1 MNLNEYQKAAA
12 KSMQPKCRNLNYLG
26 LGLAGEAGEIC
37 DKLKRIIRG
46 DGKIDDDLLY
56 ECGDLLWYLSQL
68 VYFLKVDLEKVAQM
82 NIEKLEKRMAKNTI
96 AGKGDK
102 R

>member
-46 DGKIDDDLLY
+46 DGQIDDDLLY

-68 VYFLKVDLEKVAQM
+68 VYFLKVDLETVAVM
-82 NIEKLEKRMAKNTI
+82 NIEKLEKRMKNKTI

>member
-1 MNLNEYQKAAA
+1 MELNEYQKLAA
-12 KSMQPKCRNLNYLG
+12 KSMLPQGRNINYLG
-26 LGLAGEAGEIC
+26 LGLAGETGELC

-46 DGKIDDDLLY
+46 DGVLDDTVLN
-56 ECGDLLWYLSQL
+56 ECGDILWYLSQL
-68 VYFLKVDLEKVAQM
+68 AAFWHVDLDYIAQM
-82 NIEKLEKRMAKNTI
+82 NLEKLDKRMQENTI

>member
-68 VYFLKVDLEKVAQM
+68 VYFLKVDLETVAVM
-82 NIEKLEKRMAKNTI
+82 NIEKLEKRMKEGKI